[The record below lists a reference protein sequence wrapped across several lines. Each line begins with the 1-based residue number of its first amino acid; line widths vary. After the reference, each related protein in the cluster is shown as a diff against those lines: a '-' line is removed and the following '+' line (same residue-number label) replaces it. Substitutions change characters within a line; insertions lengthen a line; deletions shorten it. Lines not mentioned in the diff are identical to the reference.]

1 MARPKHEHPTP
12 GELEVLKILW
22 DRGASTVRQVWQVLN
37 ARRKRHYM
45 STKSLLDVMTDKGLL
60 DRQRQG
66 RAFVYRAN
74 VNRETALGQILDS
87 LLGRVFEGSASAL
100 VAHLLDQAKPSP
112 KEMEAIRRTV
122 EQYHKEQGDE

>member
-22 DRGASTVRQVWQVLN
+22 DRGPSTVRQVWEVLN
-37 ARRKRHYM
+37 AQRKRHYM

-60 DRQRQG
+60 ARQRQG
-66 RAFVYRAN
+66 RAFLYRASLTQD
-74 VNRETALGQILDS
+74 RAFGQILES

-112 KEMEAIRRTV
+112 KEMEEIRRTV
-122 EQYHKEQGDE
+122 EQYHKEHGED